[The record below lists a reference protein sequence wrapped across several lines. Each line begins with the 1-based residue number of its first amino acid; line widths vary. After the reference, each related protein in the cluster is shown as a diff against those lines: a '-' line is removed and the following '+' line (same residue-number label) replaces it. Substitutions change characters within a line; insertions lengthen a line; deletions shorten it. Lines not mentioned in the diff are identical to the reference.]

1 MLEARQQTCD
11 KCDYYLQTAPGSG
24 ECRRCAP
31 SPNRTIF
38 VTRSEAT
45 GAYKTDVH
53 WPKVYDSNWCGEF
66 KPKGKP

>member
-1 MLEARQQTCD
+1 MMEVRQNTCD
-11 KCDYYLQTAPGSG
+11 KCDYYLQTAPGAG
-24 ECRRCAP
+24 ECRRYAP

-45 GAYKTDVH
+45 GGYKNDVH

-66 KPKGKP
+66 KAKVKS